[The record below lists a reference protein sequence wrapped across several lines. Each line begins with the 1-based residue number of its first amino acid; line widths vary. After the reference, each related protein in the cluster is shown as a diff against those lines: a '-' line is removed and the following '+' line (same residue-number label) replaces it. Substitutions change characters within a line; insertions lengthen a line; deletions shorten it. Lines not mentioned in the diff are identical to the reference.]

1 MVLYN
6 AIQAPKTTQMQVLIP
21 NNKAVEVPH
30 NPNPFAAELEEPFVP
45 IDPPVPVGAMPLG
58 RFDGFRF
65 EPRVTVV
72 GFGTAVAEGIFP
84 LPEGMAWTLLAVA
97 LNFVGAMDISWLS

>member
-1 MVLYN
+1 M
-6 AIQAPKTTQMQVLIP
+6 
-21 NNKAVEVPH
+21 
-30 NPNPFAAELEEPFVP
+30 
-45 IDPPVPVGAMPLG
+45 
-58 RFDGFRF
+58 
-65 EPRVTVV
+65 